1 MTFSEGVKFP
11 KGWRVKL
18 DPEAL
23 NMTSNSKGTNIVFST
38 KPLKGRQFHF
48 IQLHIE
54 VLTQQNTL
62 RKNHNKAGSGG
73 AEHDAKLQKHKHCF
87 SSQSL

>member
-23 NMTSNSKGTNIVFST
+23 NMTLNPKGQTLFLST
-38 KPLKGRQFHF
+38 KPLTGRQFHF

-54 VLTQQNTL
+54 VPNQQNTL
-62 RKNHNKAGSGG
+62 FKNI
-73 AEHDAKLQKHKHCF
+73 
-87 SSQSL
+87 

>member
-18 DPEAL
+18 DPKVL

-38 KPLKGRQFHF
+38 KPLKGWQFHF
-48 IQLHIE
+48 IQINKIHFSKIFK
-54 VLTQQNTL
+54 QKGD
-62 RKNHNKAGSGG
+62 KN
-73 AEHDAKLQKHKHCF
+73 
-87 SSQSL
+87 

>member
-1 MTFSEGVKFP
+1 MKFP

-18 DPEAL
+18 DPKAL
-23 NMTSNSKGTNIVFST
+23 NMTPTLKAQTLFLST
-38 KPLKGRQFHF
+38 KPLTGRQFHF

-62 RKNHNKAGSGG
+62 RKNHNKAGSH
-73 AEHDAKLQKHKHCF
+73 EKLNTPV
-87 SSQSL
+87 